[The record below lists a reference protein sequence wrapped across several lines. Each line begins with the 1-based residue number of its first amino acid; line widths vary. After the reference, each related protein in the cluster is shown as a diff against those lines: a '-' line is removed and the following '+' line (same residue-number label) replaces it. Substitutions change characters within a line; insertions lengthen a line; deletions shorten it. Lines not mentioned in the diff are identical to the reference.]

1 MPVKFERVR
10 YNVTEGEDDSVIVA
24 LVTDVDH
31 RFSFTVSVTVTDGT
45 AKRQ

>member
-1 MPVKFERVR
+1 MPVKFERIQ
-10 YNVTEGEDDSVIVA
+10 YNVTEGEDESAIVA

-31 RFSFTVSVTVTDGT
+31 RFNFTVSVTVTDGT